1 MADKVTN
8 LYNAFI
14 KSGYAME
21 SEAQFRENLKDP
33 KKRKAAYDAL
43 VKDGYNMEAY
53 ADFERNIG
61 YAPKPQAAP
70 APASKQ
76 QQSAPAA
83 PVAQTP
89 APAPQAEQKAPKPA
103 QTWKPSE
110 QDKIRMSYQLN
121 TMLNDFNQ
129 RSKARIEQTRRM
141 TEHFTPEGRK
151 KLKAKKF
158 QAQLAGTPTQVM
170 GLTPPTSV
178 SAPDTQGGET
188 DGAEQKPIQSGQSP
202 VPYGVKY
209 VDGKP
214 VTEWLLPDG
223 RLTTSLIE
231 ADQAEY
237 GARTV
242 RLRNQF
248 VERMKQNGLD
258 PSKQEDVQKQAQL
271 DYEAPMRK
279 DRKSVV

>member
-170 GLTPPTSV
+170 GLTPPQHQCPRPIHKAVRRTVQSRSLFRAV
-178 SAPDTQGGET
+178 SL
-188 DGAEQKPIQSGQSP
+188 QSP
-202 VPYGVKY
+202 
-209 VDGKP
+209 
-214 VTEWLLPDG
+214 TE
-223 RLTTSLIE
+223 
-231 ADQAEY
+231 
-237 GARTV
+237 
-242 RLRNQF
+242 
-248 VERMKQNGLD
+248 
-258 PSKQEDVQKQAQL
+258 
-271 DYEAPMRK
+271 
-279 DRKSVV
+279 